1 MFNDFYARDTSK
13 KIRAV
18 MRAKGNA
25 GEHLCTNP
33 PYGYMKDPADKKKW
47 MVDEEA
53 AEIVKRIFDLCI
65 AGKGPM
71 QIAKLL
77 TAEHILTVK
86 AHYAQ
91 RAGKPLP
98 EKPYHWDP
106 KSVAGILERPEYTG
120 CTVNFK
126 TYSKSHKL
134 KKRLYNVPENQRIF
148 PNTQPAIIDEQ
159 VFVRVQE
166 LRENKR
172 RPAKQAERQGLFSGL
187 LYCADCGSK
196 LHFATGKNMT
206 PQQDCYRCSRYK
218 SNTGDCTM
226 HFIREETLKLFVL
239 QRIFD
244 VTALFFDDA
253 MAFEEAAKKQHF
265 QEAEK
270 EAQKR
275 KREIAQAEKRIAELD
290 RISSASMRMTSAGR
304 SAMNGS

>member
-1 MFNDFYARDTSK
+1 
-13 KIRAV
+13 

-33 PYGYMKDPADKKKW
+33 PYGYIKDPADKKKW
-47 MVDEEA
+47 IVDEEA
-53 AEIVKRIFDLCI
+53 AEIVKRIFALCI

-77 TAEHILTVK
+77 TAERVFTVK

-98 EKPYHWDP
+98 ENPCKWSP
-106 KSVAGILERPEYTG
+106 KSVAGILEHPKYTG

-126 TYSKSHKL
+126 IYSKSHKL
-134 KKRLYNVPENQRIF
+134 KKRLHNAPENQRVF
-148 PNTQPAIIDEQ
+148 PNTQPAIIEEQ
-159 VFVRVQE
+159 IFARVQE

-172 RPAKQAERQGLFSGL
+172 RPSKTGKQGLFSGL
-187 LYCADCGSK
+187 LHCADCGDK
-196 LHFATGKNMT
+196 LYFCTTNSFSPK
-206 PQQDCYRCSRYK
+206 QDHYVCSNYK
-218 SNTGDCTM
+218 SNTGTCSA

-265 QEAEK
+265 QEAKK
-270 EAQKR
+270 EAKKH
-275 KREIAQAEKRIAELD
+275 KREIA
-290 RISSASMRMTSAGR
+290 
-304 SAMNGS
+304 